1 MQYRTVWNQFNK
13 GLFSYIRNSYFN
25 CTSNDSFMVFPRS
38 EVVLSHV
45 YFTLFAPL
53 RTLGSAK
60 GNKKKL
66 IIILSTSLP
75 TKAISFFFL
84 SVEVVLKYLNHKLS
98 YDLLTFV
105 TKFVTKIRFLTWDQ
119 TEKKIPLG
127 ILFVNSLRITTLL
140 EPYWPIWIATTSSSN
155 VCC

>member
-1 MQYRTVWNQFNK
+1 M
-13 GLFSYIRNSYFN
+13 
-25 CTSNDSFMVFPRS
+25 
-38 EVVLSHV
+38 
-45 YFTLFAPL
+45 
-53 RTLGSAK
+53 
-60 GNKKKL
+60 KKKL

-84 SVEVVLKYLNHKLS
+84 SVELVLKYLNHELS

-119 TEKKIPLG
+119 TEKKISLG

-140 EPYWPIWIATTSSSN
+140 EPY
-155 VCC
+155 

>member
-1 MQYRTVWNQFNK
+1 
-13 GLFSYIRNSYFN
+13 
-25 CTSNDSFMVFPRS
+25 MVFPRS

-66 IIILSTSLP
+66 IIILFYF
-75 TKAISFFFL
+75 FFFL
-84 SVEVVLKYLNHKLS
+84 SVEVVLKYLNHELS

-140 EPYWPIWIATTSSSN
+140 EPY
-155 VCC
+155 